1 MSRLDRHLSAAAG
14 HAADADE
21 PPDGSWAAALPLLA
35 AAAQRRRPELA
46 VLRLGDGSL
55 LPAGARNTTCLAAWS
70 GPASSACAVLP
81 LLSVQLIDVLTTG
94 EKVCRAE
101 LPPQTTGGISPPQL
115 RLTMLSNCLHP
126 GAP

>member
-1 MSRLDRHLSAAAG
+1 MSRLDRHLCAAAG

-21 PPDGSWAAALPLLA
+21 PPDGSGAAALPLLA

-81 LLSVQLIDVLTTG
+81 LLSVQLIDVLEPARKYAGLSRGLDDWWYLAAITAPG
-94 EKVCRAE
+94 RA
-101 LPPQTTGGISPPQL
+101 
-115 RLTMLSNCLHP
+115 C
-126 GAP
+126 

>member
-1 MSRLDRHLSAAAG
+1 VSRLDRHLSAAAG

-94 EKVCRAE
+94 EPARKYAGLSRGLDDWWHLAAITAPGRA
-101 LPPQTTGGISPPQL
+101 
-115 RLTMLSNCLHP
+115 C
-126 GAP
+126 